1 MSLLTIYVTFHT
13 IGLVLWTGMA
23 FLLPL
28 VILPI
33 VRSKEESERSKTL
46 ADITR
51 RYLPWFIIG
60 GLIVGATGWAQT
72 IWLTK
77 LFAGTVIIYYK
88 HVAVLVLIAISA
100 YIWFYLAPKLSK
112 PQTNSAGLWTQMTI
126 FSWLQLAASAAVL
139 FLCAWMIT

>member
-23 FLLPL
+23 LLLPL
-28 VILPI
+28 VILP
-33 VRSKEESERSKTL
+33 VLRSMEESERIKTM
-46 ADITR
+46 ANIIR
-51 RYLPWFIIG
+51 RYLPWFIVG

-112 PQTNSAGLWTQMTI
+112 PQSNSAGLWNQMVV
-126 FSWLQLAASAAVL
+126 FSWLQLAASVLVL

>member
-13 IGLVLWTGMA
+13 IGLVIWTGMA
-23 FLLPL
+23 LLLPL
-28 VILPI
+28 VILP
-33 VRSKEESERSKTL
+33 VLRSMEESERIKTM
-46 ADITR
+46 ANITR
-51 RYLPWFIIG
+51 RYLPWFIVG

-100 YIWFYLAPKLSK
+100 YIWFYLAPRLSK
-112 PQTNSAGLWTQMTI
+112 PQSNSAGLWNQMMV
-126 FSWLQLAASAAVL
+126 FSWLQLAASVAVL

>member
-13 IGLVLWTGMA
+13 IGIVLWTGMA
-23 FLLPL
+23 LLLPL
-28 VILPI
+28 VILPV
-33 VRSKEESERSKTL
+33 VRSMDESARIKTM
-46 ADITR
+46 ADMTR
-51 RYLPWFIIG
+51 RYLPWFILG
-60 GLIVGATGWAQT
+60 GLAVGATGWAQT

-88 HVAVLVLIAISA
+88 HVAVVVLIAISA

-112 PQTNSAGLWTQMTI
+112 PQSNAAALWSQMTV
-126 FSWLQLAASAAVL
+126 FSWLQLAASVLVL